1 VDVKLAREADDRQ
14 RPRPVRRNPAASLF
28 MNRLLTQIA
37 PALDERATGLLKNQ
51 LGPGGPM
58 PIVYPA
64 VATPF
69 ANGLVDAKAPQP
81 CVDLHVNFQ
90 QEAA

>member
-1 VDVKLAREADDRQ
+1 
-14 RPRPVRRNPAASLF
+14 
-28 MNRLLTQIA
+28 

-69 ANGLVDAKAPQP
+69 ANGLVDPETPQP

-90 QEAA
+90 QEPAKHEPFRKIACARQRLHEFLKAAGQD